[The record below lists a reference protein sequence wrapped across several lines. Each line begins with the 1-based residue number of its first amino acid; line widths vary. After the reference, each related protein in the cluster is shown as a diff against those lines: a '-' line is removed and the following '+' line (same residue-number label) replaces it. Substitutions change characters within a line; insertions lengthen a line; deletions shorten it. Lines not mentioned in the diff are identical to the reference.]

1 MNQIQNNRDIGFI
14 DYTDTVNITFID
26 QIIIPESVKKQ
37 LNDLWL
43 FVTIYQQAID
53 KIENEENKSIR

>member
-14 DYTDTVNITFID
+14 DYTDTVTFID

-43 FVTIYQQAID
+43 FATIHQQAID